1 MATNCLWVLLP
12 SVCLSLC
19 FCSFRVDCFS
29 ITFEFNWV
37 HSIISK
43 LIYWISIGLCNKLS
57 RYYISYANSSYRIVA
72 TGHFLFQPIFN
83 WKPSIVLETWM
94 PIRSQSLHIKQISM
108 VYHSSGKR
116 WRGKPQPQI
125 PPTHLPSLQF
135 QLRLLSN
142 SGGQWD
148 YQNTVVDPPL
158 SKGPRTEIVN
168 ISKMTCKLN
177 IFQLQLIVNCAN
189 GFTFTPND
197 DVSHTHKHTSTQ
209 SQCHSNDI
217 NVMMELNHNDLWCAF
232 SQWLDLKIVLCGR
245 SQFTLSF
252 SSFSSSAYNGS
263 VDSLETGKSGIC
275 SWILFRASFW
285 PGVFVSNRVPPC
297 YAQSGLDFHVVLI
310 DVF

>member
-1 MATNCLWVLLP
+1 MAWAWWPLI
-12 SVCLSLC
+12 VCEC
-19 FCSFRVDCFS
+19 FFRLFVFRFAS
-29 ITFEFNWV
+29 
-37 HSIISK
+37 
-43 LIYWISIGLCNKLS
+43 
-57 RYYISYANSSYRIVA
+57 A
-72 TGHFLFQPIFN
+72 HFV
-83 WKPSIVLETWM
+83 SIVFPFRLNSIECIQLFPNWFIEFQLDCATSCHDIIFLM
-94 PIRSQSLHIKQISM
+94 LIPLIALLQRAIFFFDRTRNVNAQQKPVLAHQTNLNGISFI
-108 VYHSSGKR
+108 R

-197 DVSHTHKHTSTQ
+197 DVSHTHTSTQ

-263 VDSLETGKSGIC
+263 VDSLEAGKSGIC
-275 SWILFRASFW
+275 S
-285 PGVFVSNRVPPC
+285 
-297 YAQSGLDFHVVLI
+297 
-310 DVF
+310 